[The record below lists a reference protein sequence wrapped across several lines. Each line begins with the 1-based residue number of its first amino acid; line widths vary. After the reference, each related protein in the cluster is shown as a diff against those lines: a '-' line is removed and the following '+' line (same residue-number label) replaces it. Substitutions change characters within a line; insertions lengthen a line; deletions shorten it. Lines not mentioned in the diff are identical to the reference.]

1 MNKKINQKLVSAY
14 AKLIK
19 KNAERITV
27 SLLCEKANVARA
39 TFYTHYKDLNDF
51 KNQLDKYIVDLLFK
65 QATTFLCRSEKELER
80 SVKKVNLLF
89 NDNEITVLRNMI
101 SGTNYIDFA
110 EFANSYFSDNKNKAP
125 FPESMWKEN
134 KRLLDIFTWGYFPIL
149 IVNLLNYDED
159 NLISDIKNSREL
171 LRHLFGESPTTDNF
185 N

>member
-1 MNKKINQKLVSAY
+1 M
-14 AKLIK
+14 
-19 KNAERITV
+19 
-27 SLLCEKANVARA
+27 
-39 TFYTHYKDLNDF
+39 
-51 KNQLDKYIVDLLFK
+51 FK
-65 QATTFLCRSEKELER
+65 QATFFLCCSEKELER

-89 NDNEITVLRNMI
+89 SDNEITVLRNMI

-110 EFANSYFSDNKNKAP
+110 ELANSYFSDNEKKAP
-125 FPESMWKEN
+125 FPESMWKKD

-171 LRHLFGESPTTDNF
+171 LRYLFRESPTTDNF